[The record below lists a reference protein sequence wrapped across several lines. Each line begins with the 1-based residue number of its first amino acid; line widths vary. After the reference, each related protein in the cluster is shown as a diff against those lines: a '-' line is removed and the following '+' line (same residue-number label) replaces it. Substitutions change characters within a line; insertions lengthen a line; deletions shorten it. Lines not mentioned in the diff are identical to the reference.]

1 LSKEKT
7 MTERRKREDRAWTE
21 EEQKILEPILVRTW
35 QYIASD
41 AEEGLPKG
49 RGRVAGIVELCI
61 DADRP
66 VTCGGATREQHELLT
81 KHWRHPTNQGWLRKT
96 LNY

>member
-1 LSKEKT
+1 
-7 MTERRKREDRAWTE
+7 MERKARTDRQWTE
-21 EEQKILEPILVRTW
+21 DEKKILAPILHKTW

-49 RGRVAGIVELCI
+49 RGRIDAIIELCI

-66 VTCGGATREQHELLT
+66 VTCGGATPVEHETLRQN
-81 KHWRHPTNQGWLRKT
+81 WSHPMNLGWLRKT